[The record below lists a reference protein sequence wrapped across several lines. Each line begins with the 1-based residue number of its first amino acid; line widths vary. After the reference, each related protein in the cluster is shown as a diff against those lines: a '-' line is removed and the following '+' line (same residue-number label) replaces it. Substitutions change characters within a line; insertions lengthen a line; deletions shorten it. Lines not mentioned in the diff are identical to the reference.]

1 MCHSRRYDRP
11 LERASTEDAL
21 RNQPD
26 LRASDE
32 EREAVATLLRRHG
45 GEGRLDVDELE
56 ERLDA
61 AYSAR
66 TRGDLGRLLVDLPR
80 TPAVAA
86 AGAPRRRTAR
96 DDWNAFAGV
105 SLLLLAIWAL
115 SGFGYFWPAWVL
127 VWWGFALV
135 MKTRP
140 RVMRPA
146 GRGPQAGS

>member
-1 MCHSRRYDRP
+1 MCHSHRYDRP

-21 RNQPD
+21 RSEPG

-66 TRGDLGRLLVDLPR
+66 TWGDLGRLRVDLHR
-80 TPAVAA
+80 APAVALTA
-86 AGAPRRRTAR
+86 PPRRGAPP
-96 DDWNAFAGV
+96 DDWSAFA
-105 SLLLLAIWAL
+105 L
-115 SGFGYFWPAWVL
+115 
-127 VWWGFALV
+127 
-135 MKTRP
+135 
-140 RVMRPA
+140 
-146 GRGPQAGS
+146 

>member
-86 AGAPRRRTAR
+86 GAPRRRGGR
-96 DDWNAFAGV
+96 DDWSAFAGV